1 MTTQEKGVKVV
12 QQPFDVKPNVI
23 GDQLKDKTYLL
34 VGDAS
39 PITYTIRS
47 RNIYWF
53 DKEKG
58 LRREIKYCPNQQTIF
73 VDEMKGPQNLAHIT
87 FYDGVLNVSRQNQM
101 LQKFLDIHPQNGNLF
116 EEFNPVQIAVDE
128 TASLEL
134 EIEALMVAKDM
145 EIDMAEAIMRVEMG
159 SEVSKMSSKELR
171 RDLLLYA
178 KKNPKLFLDL
188 VDDDNVVL
196 RNFGIKATEQGI
208 LNLSSDQRT
217 FTWASNKRKLMNV
230 PFDEHPY
237 TALAA
242 WFKTDEGME
251 IYSNIEKQLS

>member
-12 QQPFDVKPNVI
+12 QQPGGDKPHAI
-23 GDQLKDKTYLL
+23 GNQITDRTYLL
-34 VGDAS
+34 NDGLS
-39 PITYTIRS
+39 PITYTIKTK
-47 RNIYWF
+47 NVFWF

-58 LRREIKYCPNQQTIF
+58 LRREIKYCPNQQTVF
-73 VDEMKGPQNLAHIT
+73 VDEMKGPQSMAHIT
-87 FYDGVLNVSRQNQM
+87 FLDGVLNVSREDQV
-101 LQKFLDIHPQNGNLF
+101 LQKFLELHPQNGSVF

-134 EIEALMVAKDM
+134 EIEALMAAKNMD
-145 EIDMAEAIMRVEMG
+145 IDMAEAVMRVEIG
-159 SEVSKMSSKELR
+159 SEVSNMSSKELK

-178 KKNPKLFLDL
+178 KQNPALFLEL
-188 VDDDNVVL
+188 AEDDNVVL
-196 RNFGIKATEQGI
+196 RNFGIKAVEKGI
-208 LNLSSDQRT
+208 VALSSDQRT

>member
-1 MTTQEKGVKVV
+1 MKTQEEVKVV
-12 QQPFDVKPNVI
+12 KQPFDVKPNVI
-23 GDQLKDKTYLL
+23 GNQLIDKTYLL
-34 VGDAS
+34 ANGAS
-39 PITYTIRS
+39 PISQTIKTKK
-47 RNIYWF
+47 IFWF
-53 DKEKG
+53 DEKRG

-73 VDEMKGPQNLAHIT
+73 VDEMVGPQNLAHIT
-87 FYDGVLNVSRQNQM
+87 FYDGILNVSRENQM
-101 LQKFLDIHPQNGNLF
+101 LQKFLSIHPANGSTF
-116 EEFNPVQIAVDE
+116 EEFNPVQIAADE

-134 EIEALMVAKDM
+134 EIEALMAAKDLD
-145 EIDMAEAIMRVEMG
+145 IDMAEAVMRVEIG
-159 SEVSKMSSKELR
+159 SQVSKMSSKELK

-178 KKNPKLFLDL
+178 KQNPVLFLEL
-188 VDDDNVVL
+188 VNDDNVVL
-196 RNFGIKATEQGI
+196 RNFGIKATEVGI

-237 TALAA
+237 SALAA